1 MPFQSEKQRRYMHA
15 NLPDIAKRWE
25 RDYAGGGRI
34 GFDSG
39 TNYKTRKEL
48 IEESGLEI
56 SPSLLDYLSEKST
69 VGSDKY
75 NIKFSPQAELSLS
88 KFSEGDVDVNLKNIM
103 YGGTTTA
110 NLGPVNIDMDITKYL
125 DKYDVTE
132 DDVTVAKDTQKD
144 EQIAFSLGLDL
155 DTLYARIDSD
165 KDFKEFY
172 LTLRYKFNQGGV
184 VPAHEAGIY
193 GLAEGGNIRLQ
204 PHTASD
210 LLVQETSSGERPK
223 YQPPGHVDA
232 PAPSSPES
240 TTGGGEPSWEG
251 ESYDPPS
258 APPAETVE
266 RDNGFVGGED
276 QEADVARMMKD
287 MGIVDKYN
295 APDYGRGW
303 VEAETDYG
311 AGDYMGPK
319 DKVRIHNDILARK
332 QIWDKKKWQRDVKTT
347 VSAFTSITN
356 PFSMVKFV
364 YDQNKKKKERI
375 AEIDADLKLLDKT
388 GATKFSPHT
397 DTIYQQL
404 EQEKLDLLQPKK
416 QPEQG
421 PDGGDG
427 VTGVASITYDD
438 IEDKNKKERASMR
451 WVKEQEKVDRSKQMA
466 YWRMMMQ
473 PYMSAQGGRVPQGY
487 NTGGLS
493 NLFKLKNV

>member
-155 DTLYARIDSD
+155 DTFYARIDSD

-172 LTLRYKFNQGGV
+172 LTIRK
-184 VPAHEAGIY
+184 
-193 GLAEGGNIRLQ
+193 NIR
-204 PHTASD
+204 
-210 LLVQETSSGERPK
+210 
-223 YQPPGHVDA
+223 
-232 PAPSSPES
+232 
-240 TTGGGEPSWEG
+240 
-251 ESYDPPS
+251 
-258 APPAETVE
+258 
-266 RDNGFVGGED
+266 
-276 QEADVARMMKD
+276 
-287 MGIVDKYN
+287 
-295 APDYGRGW
+295 
-303 VEAETDYG
+303 
-311 AGDYMGPK
+311 
-319 DKVRIHNDILARK
+319 
-332 QIWDKKKWQRDVKTT
+332 
-347 VSAFTSITN
+347 
-356 PFSMVKFV
+356 
-364 YDQNKKKKERI
+364 
-375 AEIDADLKLLDKT
+375 
-388 GATKFSPHT
+388 
-397 DTIYQQL
+397 
-404 EQEKLDLLQPKK
+404 
-416 QPEQG
+416 
-421 PDGGDG
+421 
-427 VTGVASITYDD
+427 
-438 IEDKNKKERASMR
+438 
-451 WVKEQEKVDRSKQMA
+451 RSKE
-466 YWRMMMQ
+466 
-473 PYMSAQGGRVPQGY
+473 S
-487 NTGGLS
+487 
-493 NLFKLKNV
+493 